1 MYTIVI
7 ALIINDSFTQVVYS
21 EDSLKQVL
29 VTTYDDSS
37 KAVIFMQLAS
47 SVGVF
52 NREKSIEYYSEA
64 LKYAKNKSDIALILD
79 KIGLYNWQLGNFE
92 EAIGYLNKSL
102 ILFTELED
110 SLWLGKVYNN
120 LAVVNWE
127 LGNTIEALEY
137 YHSGLKIRRAIKD
150 QKGVSNILNNI
161 GLIYQD
167 WGLYDEAF
175 KWHNDAL
182 KIAFEIKEF
191 NAIAYSYINIGKCYE
206 QKNSYTEALEYYQLG
221 YENLSKEENNHSLPL
236 FLSNIGSVYSKM
248 GKLDSALF
256 YYNKSLIQS
265 EKVNNK
271 NRIALAEYFIG
282 KTYFSMNKIDLANK
296 FVSNSYA
303 HSVQYNYN
311 NLIRDNLFVL
321 SGIEEKKGN
330 ISQAFQYYKKASDL
344 KDSTFNKEKIAKFT
358 KLQIKYNLDNNLK
371 ENMLLRKNNEIQEL
385 TISNEKII
393 RVILIISSISI
404 LIVLLIITKSHSSVK
419 KLNMKLTKSEKDLI
433 KTNANKDKFFSI
445 ISHDLK
451 SPFSGILGLSEL
463 LVEDYDDLSS
473 KERKEMIQLLNNLSE
488 KVYALLEDLLQ
499 WAQTQNDS
507 IKYVFEKI
515 DIHEKSSEVIELL
528 KTNASNKNIS
538 LENKVI
544 IGTFAFADTKATET
558 VLRNLVTNA
567 IKFTK
572 PSGVVK
578 IEAEKGETE
587 IAISVTDSG
596 IGMSEQN
603 KNKLFKIEINHS
615 TIGTN
620 DELGTGVGL
629 ILCKELVEKQGGKIW
644 VESELNKG
652 SKFVFTLPIEQ

>member
-206 QKNSYTEALEYYQLG
+206 QKKQLHR
-221 YENLSKEENNHSLPL
+221 SS
-236 FLSNIGSVYSKM
+236 
-248 GKLDSALF
+248 
-256 YYNKSLIQS
+256 
-265 EKVNNK
+265 
-271 NRIALAEYFIG
+271 R
-282 KTYFSMNKIDLANK
+282 
-296 FVSNSYA
+296 
-303 HSVQYNYN
+303 
-311 NLIRDNLFVL
+311 VL
-321 SGIEEKKGN
+321 STRI
-330 ISQAFQYYKKASDL
+330 
-344 KDSTFNKEKIAKFT
+344 
-358 KLQIKYNLDNNLK
+358 
-371 ENMLLRKNNEIQEL
+371 
-385 TISNEKII
+385 
-393 RVILIISSISI
+393 
-404 LIVLLIITKSHSSVK
+404 
-419 KLNMKLTKSEKDLI
+419 
-433 KTNANKDKFFSI
+433 
-445 ISHDLK
+445 
-451 SPFSGILGLSEL
+451 
-463 LVEDYDDLSS
+463 
-473 KERKEMIQLLNNLSE
+473 
-488 KVYALLEDLLQ
+488 
-499 WAQTQNDS
+499 
-507 IKYVFEKI
+507 
-515 DIHEKSSEVIELL
+515 
-528 KTNASNKNIS
+528 
-538 LENKVI
+538 
-544 IGTFAFADTKATET
+544 
-558 VLRNLVTNA
+558 
-567 IKFTK
+567 
-572 PSGVVK
+572 
-578 IEAEKGETE
+578 
-587 IAISVTDSG
+587 
-596 IGMSEQN
+596 
-603 KNKLFKIEINHS
+603 
-615 TIGTN
+615 
-620 DELGTGVGL
+620 
-629 ILCKELVEKQGGKIW
+629 
-644 VESELNKG
+644 
-652 SKFVFTLPIEQ
+652 